1 MARFDDK
8 ELQDA
13 LDQDLGEF
21 DQELSRVGCVWGP
34 EPSFPD
40 FERKVVKS
48 IPPVELHVGRIPL
61 ALTKTG
67 LENIFSKFGDIL
79 KIDLIRGKGVG
90 VGGFNFGF
98 VTFCSRIC
106 AAEAVAMINR
116 APPLHLIVTYKITDK
131 QKEERL
137 QKDQMVEEFYHKW
150 NGHPCPGAEELQYD
164 EQDKIHEIEEENE
177 EVDYDEEIRREEKM
191 QDEVD
196 KFFDDSDSD
205 IELSLLHSKTSK
217 KEKKDEMVIV
227 KVKCKRCGKEGVS
240 RCSVCKVERYCGEI
254 CQGLDWPQHKK
265 VCVPSSKLGR
275 DNPAPE
281 EAETMRESVKG
292 FINNLEIVSERGEQE
307 LVNGSENKTNLIV
320 KCEKSKDGGGLDDV
334 FKCLKKAEKF
344 QNTSDY
350 VSNNAADGEVS
361 QVPLIG
367 NVSLKVGSVMEV
379 VVVHVES
386 PTAVYVCSDLPELKK
401 FQKHLFKTCSELSL
415 DPEFI
420 PNVGSIVLAKT
431 KSDEYWYRAR
441 VLSCDQGK
449 VTFFC
454 PDFGF
459 TDVVKLDRI
468 RRINTRLAETYLGKR
483 FMSCRCV
490 LKEWR
495 KGTDPSTYKEI
506 MAVKRIIKVSDKV
519 VKVEVLEKR
528 AGYYVVDM
536 PGVDRRVVNR
546 VGDMEEEVAIIRKEQ
561 YAKQ

>member
-1 MARFDDK
+1 
-8 ELQDA
+8 
-13 LDQDLGEF
+13 
-21 DQELSRVGCVWGP
+21 
-34 EPSFPD
+34 
-40 FERKVVKS
+40 
-48 IPPVELHVGRIPL
+48 
-61 ALTKTG
+61 
-67 LENIFSKFGDIL
+67 
-79 KIDLIRGKGVG
+79 
-90 VGGFNFGF
+90 
-98 VTFCSRIC
+98 
-106 AAEAVAMINR
+106 
-116 APPLHLIVTYKITDK
+116 
-131 QKEERL
+131 
-137 QKDQMVEEFYHKW
+137 
-150 NGHPCPGAEELQYD
+150 
-164 EQDKIHEIEEENE
+164 
-177 EVDYDEEIRREEKM
+177 
-191 QDEVD
+191 
-196 KFFDDSDSD
+196 
-205 IELSLLHSKTSK
+205 
-217 KEKKDEMVIV
+217 
-227 KVKCKRCGKEGVS
+227 
-240 RCSVCKVERYCGEI
+240 
-254 CQGLDWPQHKK
+254 
-265 VCVPSSKLGR
+265 VPSSKLGKL
-275 DNPAPE
+275 NPASE
-281 EAETMRESVKG
+281 ETETRGKAAKG
-292 FINNLEIVSERGEQE
+292 FINNLEIESNLSEQE
-307 LVNGSENKTNLIV
+307 PVNGSENKTNLIV
-320 KCEKSKDGGGLDDV
+320 RCEKLKEDGGPDDV
-334 FKCLKKAEKF
+334 LKCMKKAEKLK
-344 QNTSDY
+344 NTSDY
-350 VSNNAADGEVS
+350 VAVSLNAADEEAS

-367 NVSLKVGSVMEV
+367 NVSLKVGSVMEL
-379 VVVHVES
+379 VVVHVDS
-386 PTAVYVCSDLPELKK
+386 PTAVYVCPDLPELKK

-420 PNVGSIVLAKT
+420 PKVGSLVLAKT